1 MGKQS
6 LQVTFFTSHRNKFKL
21 FLIQGF
27 LCDQIHT
34 ARALG
39 FRQRINTPEFY
50 WLSFYKASAI
60 DARNFCIRMSAE
72 LVHIKD
78 ESENLFIK
86 CKFETMSSCFHY
98 LILIF

>member
-6 LQVTFFTSHRNKFKL
+6 LQVTFFASHRNKFKL

-50 WLSFYKASAI
+50 WLSSYKATAI
-60 DARNFCIRMSAE
+60 NARNFCIRMSAE
-72 LVHIKD
+72 LGNLKFRTKVSMISNSIK
-78 ESENLFIK
+78 LLWY
-86 CKFETMSSCFHY
+86 ETRLAFKN
-98 LILIF
+98 

>member
-1 MGKQS
+1 LGKQS
-6 LQVTFFTSHRNKFKL
+6 LQVTFLASHRNKFKL

-39 FRQRINTPEFY
+39 FRQRINTPELY
-50 WLSFYKASAI
+50 WLSSYKATAI
-60 DARNFCIRMSAE
+60 NARNFCIRMSAE

-86 CKFETMSSCFHY
+86 CKLSKNSRFFF
-98 LILIF
+98 I

>member
-1 MGKQS
+1 MLGLK
-6 LQVTFFTSHRNKFKL
+6 
-21 FLIQGF
+21 FLIIIGF

-39 FRQRINTPEFY
+39 FRQRISTNEFY
-50 WLSFYKASAI
+50 WLSFYKATAI

-72 LVHIKD
+72 LVNIKD

-86 CKFETMSSCFHY
+86 CKIISAF
-98 LILIF
+98 